1 MAERQIGHRKSC
13 LVLSGRFPVLWPNKP
28 NQEEIAMMC
37 FGPSVR
43 QRKVNPK
50 ITIGRAGTVQA
61 DYLFQKEV
69 PVSGNIRL
77 TSTAESVTTVV
88 SNANAGE
95 LQHPW
100 PCWTWRYRVRWTKR
114 IWVKQWRGNAWTKSS
129 RRLNWQ
135 PRNWVETL
143 TFWWAWHRGLAAQ
156 RGLTE
161 YAFNILIGPTV

>member
-95 LQHPW
+95 LQHP
-100 PCWTWRYRVRWTKR
+100 
-114 IWVKQWRGNAWTKSS
+114 
-129 RRLNWQ
+129 
-135 PRNWVETL
+135 
-143 TFWWAWHRGLAAQ
+143 
-156 RGLTE
+156 
-161 YAFNILIGPTV
+161 